1 MSKMETLCDAD
12 EEKSTKSADTLLKGL
27 SYAQGIYNSFTIL
40 INMSANLEKVVTK
53 SSLLSLCHL
62 IELLKAIQITYH
74 KKKEFIAFA
83 LQNITQALT
92 NRLLSF
98 VMAAKVIIQ
107 FKLKFTENNK
117 ISFQYRKG

>member
-1 MSKMETLCDAD
+1 METLGDVD
-12 EEKSTKSADTLLKGL
+12 EEKSTKCAETLLKGL
-27 SYAQGIYNSFTIL
+27 SYAQGIFNSFTLL

-62 IELLKAIQITYH
+62 IELLKAIQITFQ

-83 LQNITQALT
+83 IQNIVQALT

-98 VMAAKVIIQ
+98 VMAAKV
-107 FKLKFTENNK
+107 F
-117 ISFQYRKG
+117 